1 MSDSGLPVRP
11 DGAAGPKPAIEVPFS
26 PMRWKFAFS
35 SLTVH
40 FVAAC
45 RRPVSR
51 EAFLALVGNFVRL
64 APRLR
69 LSVSGDRNGHRD
81 PGCISID
88 ADGRASGF
96 DQVCEY
102 SEVPEFRPGLAG
114 HLESMPDIYEDA
126 SLPGFRARG
135 ETCESPDASG
145 THSLLSMT
153 LAHTLFDGADLA
165 RTLSGQPA
173 ANRGEDDVAGAQ
185 PMSFARNAALWLAA
199 VPMALGY
206 LLIASRE
213 TRSTGNFRFA
223 ALSIDTPA
231 VEAAARRH
239 HVGAP
244 ALLLALVM
252 RGVLLGP
259 KGEGSAKA
267 IYMRIPRQRFRG
279 QEDRFLHARTE
290 LLKFGGTSD
299 LARFIA
305 SVAGLLRRRGFGA
318 TSMPFLTSRMLAVI
332 RKLHQVAPWLVPR
345 PFKGYAPADIIFSY
359 VPPLDPSGPF
369 SEFSDAVMFGGT
381 CTGTTPSCIVMPGP
395 RATTLTFWIEKEQL
409 DERLE
414 RLTRLFEQECMA
426 VTRWS

>member
-1 MSDSGLPVRP
+1 MSDVRP
-11 DGAAGPKPAIEVPFS
+11 DSRTGEPIQLKADEGVPFT
-26 PMRWKFAFS
+26 PMQWKFALS

-45 RRPVSR
+45 KRPISR
-51 EAFLALVGNFVRL
+51 KDFLTLVGNFVRL

-69 LSVSGDRNGHRD
+69 LSVDTDRNAHRD

-88 ADGRASGF
+88 TDGMASGF
-96 DQVCEY
+96 DQVCQY
-102 SEVPEFRPGLAG
+102 SEVAEFEPGLAG
-114 HLESMPDIYEDA
+114 HLESTPDVYENTG
-126 SLPGFRARG
+126 LPGFRARG
-135 ETCESPDASG
+135 ETCKRPDSHG

-173 ANRGEDDVAGAQ
+173 ANPGEDDITGAQ

-199 VPMALGY
+199 VPMAVGY
-206 LLIASRE
+206 LVIASRE
-213 TRSTGNFRFA
+213 TRSAGDFRFA
-223 ALSIDTPA
+223 ALSIDANA
-231 VEAAARRH
+231 VKAAAHRH
-239 HVGAP
+239 NVGAP
-244 ALLLALVM
+244 ALLLALVL

-259 KGEGSAKA
+259 KGDGSAKA

-290 LLKFGGTSD
+290 LLKFGGMSD
-299 LARFIA
+299 PARFIA

-332 RKLHQVAPWLVPR
+332 RKLHQVTPWLVPR

-359 VPPLDPSGPF
+359 VPSVDPSGPF

-381 CTGTTPSCIVMPGP
+381 CTGTTPSCIVIPGP
-395 RATTLTFWIEKEQL
+395 QATTLTFWIEKKRL

-414 RLTRLFEQECMA
+414 RLTRLFEQEGMA

>member
-1 MSDSGLPVRP
+1 MSSPEP
-11 DGAAGPKPAIEVPFS
+11 DFGTGDPAAADAAPFS

-51 EAFLALVGNFVRL
+51 EAFLTLVGNFVRL

-69 LSVSGDRNGHRD
+69 FSVNEDRNGHRD

-135 ETCESPDASG
+135 ETCGGPDAHG

-173 ANRGEDDVAGAQ
+173 LNAGEDDVTGAQ

-213 TRSTGNFRFA
+213 TRNAGDFRFA
-223 ALSIDTPA
+223 ALSIDTHA
-231 VEAAARRH
+231 VESAAHRH
-239 HVGAP
+239 NVGAP
-244 ALLLALVM
+244 ALLLALVL
-252 RGVLLGP
+252 RGLLLGP
-259 KGEGSAKA
+259 KGDGNAKA

-290 LLKFGGTSD
+290 LLKFRGTPDFAS
-299 LARFIA
+299 FIA
-305 SVAGLLRRRGFGA
+305 SVAGLLRRRGLGTTA
-318 TSMPFLTSRMLAVI
+318 MPFLTSRMLAVI
-332 RKLHQVAPWLVPR
+332 RTLHQVAPWLVPR

-369 SEFSDAVMFGGT
+369 FEFSDAVMFGGT

-395 RATTLTFWIEKEQL
+395 QATTLTFWIEKKLL
-409 DERLE
+409 DERLK
-414 RLTRLFEQECMA
+414 RLMRLLEHEGMA

>member
-1 MSDSGLPVRP
+1 MSSPEP
-11 DGAAGPKPAIEVPFS
+11 DFGTGDPAAADAAPFS

-45 RRPVSR
+45 RRPVTR
-51 EAFLALVGNFVRL
+51 EAFLTLVGNFVRL

-69 LSVSGDRNGHRD
+69 FSVNEDRNGHRD
-81 PGCISID
+81 PGCISIG

-102 SEVPEFRPGLAG
+102 SEVPELRPGLAG
-114 HLESMPDIYEDA
+114 HLESMPHIYENA
-126 SLPGFRARG
+126 ALPGFRARG
-135 ETCESPDASG
+135 ETCGRPDAHG
-145 THSLLSMT
+145 THSMLSMT

-173 ANRGEDDVAGAQ
+173 ANPGEDDVTGTQ

-213 TRSTGNFRFA
+213 TRSAGDFRFA
-223 ALSIDTPA
+223 ALSIDTHA
-231 VEAAARRH
+231 VEAAAHRH
-239 HVGAP
+239 KVGAP
-244 ALLLALVM
+244 ALLLALVL
-252 RGVLLGP
+252 RGLLLGP
-259 KGEGSAKA
+259 KGDGNAKA

-290 LLKFGGTSD
+290 LLKFNGTSD
-299 LARFIA
+299 LASFIA

-332 RKLHQVAPWLVPR
+332 RKLHQVAPWLIPR
-345 PFKGYAPADIIFSY
+345 PFRGYAPADIIFSY
-359 VPPLDPSGPF
+359 VPSLDPSGPF

-395 RATTLTFWIEKEQL
+395 QATTLTFWIERELL
-409 DERLE
+409 DDRLE
-414 RLTRLFEQECMA
+414 RLTRLFEQEGMA
-426 VTRWS
+426 ATRWS

>member
-1 MSDSGLPVRP
+1 MSDVRP
-11 DGAAGPKPAIEVPFS
+11 DSRTGEPISPKADEGASFS
-26 PMRWKFAFS
+26 PMQWKFALS

-45 RRPVSR
+45 KRPISR
-51 EAFLALVGNFVRL
+51 EDFLTLVGNFVRL

-69 LSVSGDRNGHRD
+69 FSVVTDRNGHRD

-88 ADGRASGF
+88 ADGMASGF
-96 DQVCEY
+96 DQVCQY
-102 SEVPEFRPGLAG
+102 SEVSEFEPGLVG
-114 HLESMPDIYEDA
+114 HLERMPDVYENA
-126 SLPGFRARG
+126 GLPGFRARG
-135 ETCESPDASG
+135 ETCKRPDSRG

-173 ANRGEDDVAGAQ
+173 INPGEDDVTDAQ

-213 TRSTGNFRFA
+213 TRSARDFRFA
-223 ALSIDTPA
+223 TLSIDTHA
-231 VEAAARRH
+231 VKTAAHRH
-239 HVGAP
+239 NVGAP
-244 ALLLALVM
+244 ALLLALVL
-252 RGVLLGP
+252 RGLLLGAN
-259 KGEGSAKA
+259 GEGSAKA

-290 LLKFGGTSD
+290 LLKFSGTSD
-299 LARFIA
+299 LASFIS

-318 TSMPFLTSRMLAVI
+318 TAMPFLTSRMLAVI
-332 RKLHQVAPWLVPR
+332 RKLHRIGPWLIPR
-345 PFKGYAPADIIFSY
+345 AFKGYAPADIIFSY
-359 VPPLDPSGPF
+359 VPPLSPSGPF

-395 RATTLTFWIEKEQL
+395 QATTITFWIEKERL

-414 RLTRLFEQECMA
+414 RLARLFEHEEMP
-426 VTRWS
+426 VTRWA